1 MGAITV
7 TNLGKAYKSY
17 PNKWSRVLDWFS
29 PKFKSRHSLKW
40 VLKEVTFAISPGESV
55 GIIGLNGAGKSTLL
69 KLIVGTLTPSEG
81 EIYSSGSVVAL
92 LELGMGFHP
101 EFTGKQN
108 VYMAAQLQGLSAAE
122 VDSILPEIEAFAES
136 GEYIDR
142 PLREYSSG
150 MQMRLAFAVATC
162 KRPDILIVDEALSV
176 GDSYFQHKC
185 SDRIRKYQEMGT
197 TFLFVSHSP
206 EAIKS
211 MCKRAILLKDGNLLL
226 DGNADEVMD
235 FYNGIIVKNSIDK
248 NIRILEGVGNK
259 NQTRSGTLEAEIIN
273 VDLLSRGITTRAV
286 MTGDEAIVKVK
297 IKANQNLR
305 EITAGF
311 LFRNKFGSDIFGT
324 NTFHQGLSILDL
336 KKDEVIEV
344 EFLLPALYI
353 GVGDYSLSVA
363 LHSSDTHIEANY
375 DWWDRALIFNVI
387 LGGLPKAIGSSNL
400 PLHINLRRF

>member
-1 MGAITV
+1 MGAIAV
-7 TNLGKAYKSY
+7 TNLGKAYKNY
-17 PNKWSRVLDWFS
+17 PSKWSRVFEWLNC
-29 PKFKSRHSLKW
+29 KSIPRHTLKW
-40 VLKEVTFAISPGESV
+40 ILKDITFTITPGEAV
-55 GIIGLNGAGKSTLL
+55 GIIGLNGAGKSSLL

-81 EIYSSGSVVAL
+81 EVHTSGSIVAL

-101 EFTGKQN
+101 DFTGRQN
-108 VYMAAQLQGLSAAE
+108 VYMAAQLQGLSTVE
-122 VDSILPEIEAFAES
+122 IDTLLPDIEEFAEI
-136 GEYIDR
+136 GEYINR

-150 MQMRLAFAVATC
+150 MQMRLAFAVITC

-211 MCKRAILLKDGNLLL
+211 MCTRAILLRDGNLLL

-248 NIRILEGVGNK
+248 NIRILEDAGNK
-259 NQTRSGTLEAEIIN
+259 NQTRSGTREAEIIAI
-273 VDLLSRGITTRAV
+273 DLLSRGISTRAV
-286 MTGDEAIVKVK
+286 MTGDDATVKVK
-297 IKANQNLR
+297 IKANQNLK
-305 EITAGF
+305 EITVGF

-324 NTFHQGLSILDL
+324 NTLHQGLSIHDL

-363 LHSSDTHIEANY
+363 LHPRDTHIEANY

-387 LGGLPKAIGSSNL
+387 LGDLPKAIGSSNL

>member
-17 PNKWSRVLDWFS
+17 PNKWGRLLEWFGS
-29 PKFKSRHSLKW
+29 KSKSRHSLKW
-40 VLKEVTFAISPGESV
+40 ILKEVAFAISPGESV

-81 EIYSSGSVVAL
+81 EIFTSGSIVAL

-108 VYMAAQLQGLSAAE
+108 VYMAAQLQGLSTAE
-122 VDSILPEIEAFAES
+122 VDSLLPEIEAFAEI

-211 MCKRAILLKDGNLLL
+211 MCKRAILLRDGNLLL

-248 NIRILEGVGNK
+248 NIRILENAGNK

-273 VDLLSRGITTRAV
+273 VDLISRGITTRAV
-286 MTGDEAIVKVK
+286 MTGDEVAVKVK

-305 EITAGF
+305 EITVGF

-324 NTFHQGLSILDL
+324 NTFHKGLSIHDL
-336 KKDEVIEV
+336 KKSEVIEV
-344 EFLLPALYI
+344 EFLFPTFYI

-363 LHSSDTHIEANY
+363 LHSSDTHIEENY

-387 LGGLPKAIGSSNL
+387 LGDLPKAIGSSNF